1 VHVLT
6 RVEPE
11 AVEQL
16 VARDEFFWLDLLDP
30 ADDDLDRVGALL
42 GLHALALEDTKEFG
56 QRPKV
61 ERYGEA
67 VLIVYFTARVD
78 EEEITPDLLEIHLH
92 ISGGWL
98 VTVRRGAC
106 DQLDRLHEMLVPQDV
121 AAEDYVVYQVL
132 DALTDALY
140 PVVDRLEERI
150 DALEARVLTRP
161 DRHQLAEIYRIKQ
174 DVQTILR
181 RMVTQRDQF
190 AAASEAIH
198 QVPGLTQGSREYI
211 RDIGDH
217 LAQVTGEFH
226 RQADDLTALTSTYFN
241 ANTNKLS
248 LTVTRLTVLAT
259 FFLIWTLVTSFFGQ
273 NFGWLVR
280 HISTPGAFVGYGIG
294 GLVVPTLL
302 TAAYFWRRRR
312 DWL

>member
-1 VHVLT
+1 MHVLT

-11 AVEQL
+11 AVERL

-30 ADDDLDRVGALL
+30 ADEELDRVGALL
-42 GLHALALEDTKEFG
+42 QLHPLALEDTKEFN

-61 ERYGEA
+61 ERYGDA
-67 VLIVYFTARVD
+67 VLVVYYTARVD
-78 EEEITPDLLEIHLH
+78 DDAATPELLEVHLH
-92 ISGGWL
+92 IAGGWL

-121 AAEDYVVYQVL
+121 AAEDYAVYQVL

-150 DALEARVLTRP
+150 DALEARVLARP
-161 DRHQLAEIYRIKQ
+161 DRHQLAEIYRMKQ
-174 DVQTILR
+174 EVQTILR

-190 AAASEAIH
+190 AAAGEAIH
-198 QVPGLTQGSREYI
+198 QVPGLTHGSHEYM

-226 RQADDLTALTSTYFN
+226 RQADDLTGLTSTYFN
-241 ANTNKLS
+241 ANTNKLN

-280 HISTPGAFVGYGIG
+280 HISTPQAFVGYGLG
-294 GLVVPTLL
+294 GLVIPTLL
-302 TAAYFWRRRR
+302 AAAYFWGRRRE
-312 DWL
+312 WL